1 MDKKYIVNSLN
12 ELLHGIYIDINTFE
26 DYIKNSKNEN
36 VISQI
41 SKVRNDYQK
50 YACRICKIITDLGG
64 NPIEIDNCINMNPYV
79 NFDTTVVDRDLLKK
93 TCEAANNVLN
103 LGCKLISDPNF
114 INRESYTT
122 INLMNKDYQKHINHI
137 EKYELYSGNFQ

>member
-1 MDKKYIVNSLN
+1 LDKKHIVNSLN

-26 DYIKNSKNEN
+26 NYIKNSKNEN

-41 SKVRNDYQK
+41 SKVLNDYQK
-50 YACRICKIITDLGG
+50 HALRICKIITNLGG
-64 NPIEIDNCINMNPYV
+64 KPIQIDNFTNVYSYV
-79 NFDTTVVDRDLLKK
+79 NNDTTIIDEEVLKK
-93 TCEAANNVLN
+93 TCEATNNVLN

-114 INRESYTT
+114 INHESYTT

-137 EKYELYSGNFQ
+137 ERHELYSSSFQ

>member
-12 ELLHGIYIDINTFE
+12 ELLHDIYIDINTFE

-41 SKVRNDYQK
+41 SKIRNDYQK
-50 YACRICKIITDLGG
+50 HALRICKIITKLGG
-64 NPIEIDNCINMNPYV
+64 TPIQIDNFTIIYPYIS
-79 NFDTTVVDRDLLKK
+79 NDTTIIDEELLKK
-93 TCEAANNVLN
+93 TCAAANNVLN

-137 EKYELYSGNFQ
+137 ERHELFSSSFQ

>member
-1 MDKKYIVNSLN
+1 LDKKYTINNLN
-12 ELLHGIYIDINTFE
+12 ELLRRIYIDINTFE
-26 DYIKNSKNEN
+26 NYINNSKNEKI
-36 VISQI
+36 ISEV
-41 SKVRNDYQK
+41 SKVQNDYQK
-50 YACRICKIITDLGG
+50 HASRICKIIFDLGG
-64 NPIEIDNCINMNPYV
+64 NPIQIDSCNNVTINDNQHITII
-79 NFDTTVVDRDLLKK
+79 DKDILQK

-137 EKYELYSGNFQ
+137 ERHELYNNSFL